1 MLKEMIHEFIQNI
14 KLLWMGVWEFAAT
27 KILFS
32 VVSSIGVFAFG
43 IDHAT
48 IMQALIFLV
57 VIDFI
62 TGLWSARVSG
72 EHITSRRAVKSAYKL
87 VMYALLVSG
96 AHLTEVV
103 IPGKTYLEDIVTS
116 FLAVTELISILEN
129 AGRMGYAIPKKL
141 LKKLQD
147 YRDEQ

>member
-1 MLKEMIHEFIQNI
+1 MIHEFINI
-14 KLLWMGVWEFAAT
+14 IKSLWIGIWEFALT
-27 KILFS
+27 KIILTMS
-32 VVSSIGVFAFG
+32 SSIFVFAFG
-43 IDHAT
+43 VNHAV
-48 IMQALIFLV
+48 IMKALIFIII
-57 VIDFI
+57 IDFI
-62 TGLWSARVSG
+62 TGIWSARVSG

-87 VMYALLVSG
+87 VMYGLLVAG
-96 AHLTEVV
+96 AHLTEVI
-103 IPGKTYLEDIVTS
+103 IPGTTYLEDIVTS